1 MKFTNIILSIIIVVL
16 SCMPCA
22 DKEQGVSSVKV
33 TITNSSKQHHEKDTC
48 SPLCICNCCGC
59 QGFAYNTI
67 CNYNFVAIKNIIDK
81 KLPEYKSILT
91 SNFYGSIWQPPQIN
105 A

>member
-1 MKFTNIILSIIIVVL
+1 
-16 SCMPCA
+16 MPCA
-22 DKEQGVSSVKV
+22 DKEQVVSFEKV
-33 TITNSSKQHHEKDTC
+33 TVTNSSKQHQDKDAC
-48 SPLCICNCCGC
+48 SPLCVCNCCGC

-67 CNYNFVAIKNIIDK
+67 YNYNFIAVKNIIDK
-81 KLPEYKSILT
+81 KTPEYKSILT

>member
-1 MKFTNIILSIIIVVL
+1 
-16 SCMPCA
+16 MPCA
-22 DKEQGVSSVKV
+22 DKEQGVSFEKV
-33 TITNSSKQHHEKDTC
+33 SINHSSKHHHDKDAC

-59 QGFAYNTI
+59 QGFAYNI
-67 CNYNFVAIKNIIDK
+67 LYNYNSIDVKIIVDK

-105 A
+105 V

>member
-1 MKFTNIILSIIIVVL
+1 MRILNFILSIIFLVL

-22 DKEQGVSSVKV
+22 DKEQVVSFDKV
-33 TITNSSKQHHEKDTC
+33 NVNNSSKHHHDNDAC

-67 CNYNFVAIKNIIDK
+67 YAYNFFSVKTIIDK
-81 KLPEYKSILT
+81 KVPEYKSILT
-91 SNFYGSIWQPPQIN
+91 SNFFGSIWQPPQIN

>member
-1 MKFTNIILSIIIVVL
+1 MLNFILSIIFLLL

-22 DKEQGVSSVKV
+22 DMEQDVSYNKV
-33 TITNSSKQHHEKDTC
+33 TISNESDHTHHNDAC
-48 SPLCICNCCGC
+48 SPWCICNCCGC

-67 CNYNFVAIKNIIDK
+67 NIYNFFSVKTLIDK
-81 KLPEYKSILT
+81 KVPEYKSILT
-91 SNFYGSIWQPPQIN
+91 SNFFGSIWQPPQI

>member
-1 MKFTNIILSIIIVVL
+1 MKLTNIILSIVLLLL

-22 DKEQGVSSVKV
+22 DKDQIGSFEKV
-33 TITNSSKQHHEKDTC
+33 TEIHNAKQNQNKDAC
-48 SPLCICNCCGC
+48 SPLCVCNCCGC

-67 CNYNFVAIKNIIDK
+67 CVYNLFSVKTIIDK
-81 KLPEYKSILT
+81 KTPAYKSILT

>member
-1 MKFTNIILSIIIVVL
+1 MKLTNTILSIIFLIL

-22 DKEQGVSSVKV
+22 DKEQIGSFEKV
-33 TITNSSKQHHEKDTC
+33 TVNNSSKQHNDKDAC
-48 SPLCICNCCGC
+48 SPLCVCNCCGC

-67 CNYNFVAIKNIIDK
+67 YAYNLFSVKTIIDK
-81 KLPEYKSILT
+81 KVPEYKSILT
-91 SNFYGSIWQPPQIN
+91 SNFYGSIWQPPQIT

>member
-1 MKFTNIILSIIIVVL
+1 
-16 SCMPCA
+16 MPCA
-22 DKEQGVSSVKV
+22 DKEQGVSSEKA
-33 TITNSSKQHHEKDTC
+33 TIKNSSKQDHEKDAC
-48 SPLCICNCCGC
+48 SPLCTCNHYGC
-59 QGFAYNTI
+59 QGFVYNI
-67 CNYNFVAIKNIIDK
+67 VSNYNFITVKNIIDK

>member
-1 MKFTNIILSIIIVVL
+1 
-16 SCMPCA
+16 MPCA
-22 DKEQGVSSVKV
+22 DMEQDVSYNKLIISNQS
-33 TITNSSKQHHEKDTC
+33 TQHQDKDAC

-59 QGFAYNTI
+59 QGFAYNTVYA
-67 CNYNFVAIKNIIDK
+67 YNLFSVKILIDK
-81 KLPEYKSILT
+81 KTAEYKSILT